1 MLSSQGKARNV
12 TTKRQV
18 EKEIIFAISIIVVAV
33 IVLFVVL
40 KYADDIDGVV
50 TRKVVYDCRLAEI
63 SPDFPPDVRNEC
75 RKLRTNK

>member
-1 MLSSQGKARNV
+1 MKNV
-12 TTKRQV
+12 ITERQF
-18 EKEIIFAISIIVVAV
+18 EKEVIIAITAIVVA
-33 IVLFVVL
+33 IIALFVVL

>member
-1 MLSSQGKARNV
+1 V

-33 IVLFVVL
+33 IALFVVL

>member
-1 MLSSQGKARNV
+1 M
-12 TTKRQV
+12 
-18 EKEIIFAISIIVVAV
+18 IVATVALL
-33 IVLFVVL
+33 IVL

-75 RKLRTNK
+75 RKKRINK

>member
-1 MLSSQGKARNV
+1 MITNTQDNQL
-12 TTKRQV
+12 
-18 EKEIIFAISIIVVAV
+18 IIASITIIAATVA
-33 IVLFVVL
+33 LLVVL

-75 RKLRTNK
+75 RKMRINK